1 MDADSLTG
9 SFLSWSEEHEA
20 DFSSELMF
28 DSASE
33 GKLRFY
39 LDNALVTMNFEGS
52 QVSVSGGKK
61 IAEEWVRWCHGY
73 LVDRSGDILTGELTI
88 GQVLTKAIE
97 KYESLKTR
105 GDQMDEEGEEDEEM
119 EVDAENFSDEEE
131 IDYHQEILEQ
141 DRVSLIKDAQRT
153 GKKGVSI
160 EGISRLSESH
170 FIFRHALEGKQLLL
184 ESFRGSPGMEYS
196 MQISTHY
203 EIALIKLELDLSFL
217 DITEETMNMLGLT
230 FDEPLSINISINE
243 NRLLQ
248 TLDSREWVPALLGI
262 MDIECLQGTKM
273 DSFGCKEYIPGRIT
287 KFKKAMHEAL
297 TESQSMPT
305 FLEMA
310 RTSSTSAQ
318 AEEPRKTAKKA
329 DMQLVK
335 SLTQMGF
342 SKSAAITALRNCNN
356 VLEAAVEQL
365 SGASAPSV
373 QGHGELSEVINTSSN
388 FFYNLLFYLRDRLQS
403 CTNYC
408 LNCYEKHPSDSFRLR
423 ACHKE
428 ICEFRFEEV
437 SGLSVYAELLNNMNL
452 VELDMSFAACAA
464 ESGRALSIFE
474 PFPSFLLKDRQIRGK
489 SGYLS
494 RDKVTYTPEMD
505 QNKNLAE
512 LQTLISLVPS
522 LQWLRDSSC
531 DESSL
536 IQNLIASIGENGR
549 EVYKLLRYIIAT
561 NRLSLVK
568 LDGEDRIEGLPGA
581 IDQYLVT
588 NHSPETLQFF
598 NSEKA
603 KSGSFFAF
611 HGSATENW
619 YSIVRNGLRNM
630 SNSHLMTCGAAYGA
644 GVYAAANFGTSLGYC
659 RQASSS
665 STWRPNILTNPPS
678 LVMAI
683 IEVIKGGYDKGNG
696 IYVIPNDRHIILR
709 YIMKFSN
716 YSSSADANKLDLG
729 RALTTVNAKF
739 ARVLGEVKN
748 ARVQEAIRKGR
759 KREQDAK
766 AAEEMFQK
774 EMATRRAR
782 EMQEAEEAK
791 VTPEVE
797 SRLKRIEEAFAGQGS
812 ISANKRILNEY
823 KYLSTS
829 KDCLGINVE
838 FEGGD
843 NMYVWVASLDMDKFE
858 VPKELKADFTLFAQ
872 RTGKPKHL
880 VFEVRFDAKFPF
892 SPPFLRVIR
901 PRFAFHTGHITVGG
915 SICMQS
921 ITPSGWIPVRTVE
934 SIFIEILFNMGEG
947 GARLDLSQLGT
958 DYSLAEAM
966 DAFQRVARQHNWI
979 S

>member
-1 MDADSLTG
+1 MDADSLTA
-9 SFLSWSEEHEA
+9 SFLSWSEEHDS
-20 DFSSELMF
+20 DFTCDLMF
-28 DSASE
+28 ESASE
-33 GKLRFY
+33 GKLRFH
-39 LDNALVTMNFEGS
+39 LDNSLVTLNFEDS

-61 IAEEWVRWCHGY
+61 THGDWVGWCQSY
-73 LVDRSGDILTGELTI
+73 LVDRSGDILTGELTVQ
-88 GQVLTKAIE
+88 QVLTKAIE
-97 KYESLKTR
+97 KYESLKSSS
-105 GDQMDEEGEEDEEM
+105 DQEAGEDEEM
-119 EVDAENFSDEEE
+119 EVDAENFSDDEE

-141 DRVSLIKDAQRT
+141 DRVSLIRDAQRT

-160 EGISRLSESH
+160 EGLAKIAESH
-170 FIFRHALEGKQLLL
+170 FLFQQALECRQLLI
-184 ESFRGSPGMEYS
+184 ESFRGSPGLEYS

-248 TLDSREWVPALLGI
+248 SIDSREWTPSLLGI

-305 FLEMA
+305 FLEMT
-310 RTSSTSAQ
+310 RSSSTSAP
-318 AEEPRKTAKKA
+318 AGEPRKHAKKA
-329 DMQLVK
+329 DGKLVNT
-335 SLTQMGF
+335 LIQMGF
-342 SKSAAITALRNCNN
+342 GKAAAVVALKTCNN

-365 SGASAPSV
+365 STLSAGPV
-373 QGHGELSEVINTSSN
+373 GQAEVINTSNN
-388 FFYNLLFYLRDRLQS
+388 FFYNLLHYLRDRLQS

-437 SGLSVYAELLNNMNL
+437 SGLSVYAELLNNLNL

-505 QNKNLAE
+505 QNKNLDQ
-512 LQTLISLVPS
+512 LKTLISLVPS

-536 IQNLIASIGENGR
+536 IQNLISSIGESGR

-568 LDGEDRIEGLPGA
+568 LDAEDRIESLTGT
-581 IDQYLVT
+581 IDQYIIT
-588 NHSPETLQFF
+588 NHNPETLQFF
-598 NSEKA
+598 NEEKA
-603 KSGSFFAF
+603 KHGSFFAF

-630 SNSHLMTCGAAYGA
+630 SNSHLMTCGAAYGS

-659 RQASSS
+659 RQPGSSS
-665 STWRPNILTNPPS
+665 IWRPNILTNPPS

-696 IYVIPNDRHIILR
+696 IYVIPNDRHIIPR
-709 YIMKFSN
+709 YLLKFSN

-729 RALTTVNAKF
+729 RQLTNVNAKF
-739 ARVLGEVKN
+739 ARVLGDVKN

-766 AAEEMFQK
+766 AAEEMFQR
-774 EMATRRAR
+774 EMAARRAR
-782 EMQEAEEAK
+782 EAQEAEEAK

-829 KDCLGINVE
+829 KECVGIAVE

-843 NMYVWVASLDMDKFE
+843 NMYVWIASLDMDQFE
-858 VPKELKADFTLFAQ
+858 VPKELKNDFAVFSQ

-901 PRFAFHTGHITVGG
+901 PRFTFHTGHITVGG
-915 SICMQS
+915 SVCMQS

-947 GARLDLSQLGT
+947 GARLDLNQLNV
-958 DYSLAEAM
+958 DYSLAEAQ

-979 S
+979 

>member
-1 MDADSLTG
+1 MDADSLTA
-9 SFLSWSEEHEA
+9 SFLSWSEEHES
-20 DFSSELMF
+20 DLTCELMF
-28 DSASE
+28 ESASE
-33 GKLRFY
+33 GKLRFH
-39 LDNALVTMNFEGS
+39 LDNALVTLNFEDS
-52 QVSVSGGKK
+52 QASVSGGKK
-61 IAEEWVRWCHGY
+61 THGDWVGWSNSY
-73 LVDRSGDILTGELTI
+73 LVDHSGDILTGELTI
-88 GQVLTKAIE
+88 QQVLTKAIQ
-97 KYESLKTR
+97 KYESLKSNS
-105 GDQMDEEGEEDEEM
+105 DQRDDEADEEEEM
-119 EVDAENFSDEEE
+119 EVDAENFSDEED

-141 DRVSLIKDAQRT
+141 DRVSLIRDAQRT

-160 EGISRLSESH
+160 EGLARLAESH
-170 FIFRHALEGKQLLL
+170 FIFLHALEGRQLLI
-184 ESFRGSPGMEYS
+184 ESFRGSPGLEYS
-196 MQISTHY
+196 MQVSTHY

-248 TLDSREWVPALLGI
+248 TMDSRDWTPSLLGI

-287 KFKKAMHEAL
+287 RFKKAMHEAL
-297 TESQSMPT
+297 SESQSLPT
-305 FLEMA
+305 FLEMT
-310 RTSSTSAQ
+310 RSSSTNTPA
-318 AEEPRKTAKKA
+318 AVEGPRKSARKA
-329 DMQLVK
+329 DPQHVKTLV
-335 SLTQMGF
+335 QMGF
-342 SKSAAITALRNCNN
+342 GKAAAIMALKSCNN
-356 VLEAAVEQL
+356 VMEVAVEHL
-365 SGASAPSV
+365 STHSTPPAG
-373 QGHGELSEVINTSSN
+373 QTEVINTSNN
-388 FFYNLLFYLRDRLQS
+388 FFYNLLYYLRDRLQS

-423 ACHKE
+423 ACNKE

-437 SGLSVYAELLNNMNL
+437 SGLSVYAELLNNLNL

-464 ESGRALSIFE
+464 DSGRALSIFE

-505 QNKNLAE
+505 QNKNLDQ
-512 LQTLISLVPS
+512 LKTLISLVPS

-531 DESSL
+531 DETSL
-536 IQNLIASIGENGR
+536 IQNLISAIGESGR

-568 LDGEDRIEGLPGA
+568 LDGEDRIDGLTGS
-581 IDQYLVT
+581 IDQYIVT

-598 NSEKA
+598 NEEKA
-603 KSGSFFAF
+603 KHGSFFAF

-630 SNSHLMTCGAAYGA
+630 SNSHLMTCGAAYGS

-659 RQASSS
+659 RQAGSSS
-665 STWRPNILTNPPS
+665 VWRPNILTNPPS

-696 IYVIPNDRHIILR
+696 IYVIPNDRHIVIR
-709 YIMKFSN
+709 YLMKFSN
-716 YSSSADANKLDLG
+716 YSSSADANKLDLS
-729 RALTTVNAKF
+729 RQLTNLNAKF

-766 AAEEMFQK
+766 AAEELFQK
-774 EMATRRAR
+774 EMAARRAR
-782 EMQEAEEAK
+782 EAQEAEEAK
-791 VTPEVE
+791 VSPEVE

-829 KDCLGINVE
+829 KDCVGISVE

-843 NMYVWVASLDMDKFE
+843 NMYVWIASLDMDQFE
-858 VPKELKADFTLFAQ
+858 VPKELKGDFTLFAQ

-915 SICMQS
+915 SVCMQS

-947 GARLDLSQLGT
+947 GARLDLNQLGV
-958 DYSLAEAM
+958 DYSLAEAQ
-966 DAFQRVARQHNWI
+966 DAFVRVAKQHNWI